1 MPVSR
6 HLPKEALR
14 GLWASLRAVRH
25 GPALGMLSATY
36 AAAGL
41 LLAMVQQSVAA
52 ERWGFAWGYGA
63 AMLAVAF
70 YGGNAAGIL
79 LMDDARGAP
88 RRTAAEALRQSL
100 RTAHR
105 LLGVMAL
112 VAVTYAAGLALLA
125 LVLVMCRTP
134 WLGPLMYT
142 VVLPVGVVV
151 SGLAWLALPA
161 VIVPLAAP
169 AVWDGVETLSA
180 LQRLYGLVRHRVLEV
195 LLLMLGV
202 GVLASFVA
210 AVVVFVIVA
219 GGQTLAAMSRQ
230 ILGAEVPLAQWMAG
244 LFGYGVRSLASAG
257 VDLRGQPHALAAL
270 VGGGVVFVLSLVL
283 PSLVYLRGACA
294 VYLSQEGR
302 EPEMPGPGPGSE
314 PSERGTSVRLPAS
327 AGAGRA
333 AGDGILTVPEPTQLE
348 TTIMMA
354 RPPAQAPTP
363 DSAVDVLLPLDEPGR
378 QECRACGA
386 PMARGDRFCAACGG
400 ARA

>member
-14 GLWASLRAVRH
+14 GLWASLRAVRD

-88 RRTAAEALRQSL
+88 RRTAAAALRQSL

-112 VAVTYAAGLALLA
+112 VAVTYAAGLGLLA

-142 VVLPVGVVV
+142 VVLPAGVVV

-169 AVWDGVETLSA
+169 AVWDGVETLSV
-180 LQRLYGLVRHRVLEV
+180 LQRLYGLVRHRLLEV

-210 AVVVFVIVA
+210 AVVVFVIAA
-219 GGQTLAAMSRQ
+219 GGQTLAAMSRL

-257 VDLRGQPHALAAL
+257 VDLRGQPHALAGL

-302 EPEMPGPGPGSE
+302 EPEVPGLGPRSE
-314 PSERGTSVRLPAS
+314 PSERGAPVRSPA
-327 AGAGRA
+327 GA